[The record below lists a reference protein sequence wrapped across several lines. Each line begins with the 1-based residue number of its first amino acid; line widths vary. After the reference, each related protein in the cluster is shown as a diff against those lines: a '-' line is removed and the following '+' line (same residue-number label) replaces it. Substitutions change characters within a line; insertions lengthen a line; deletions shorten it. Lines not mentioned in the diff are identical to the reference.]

1 MTLEVEVLVVL
12 KLLKQT
18 SMVKL
23 YLELQVPL
31 ELLVEVL
38 VVQVEAEPSKQT
50 LLLQGM
56 KGLLVE
62 VVPSIALDLVLLV
75 VFLELV
81 VLLVVLAVLL
91 VPKLQP
97 RVVSEGVVASGV
109 ELEYFVLVLL
119 ELLAQQVQQET
130 KVSLLSVELSVLQV
144 LLVLLELGAQLAA
157 QAK

>member
-1 MTLEVEVLVVL
+1 MTLEVEVLAVL

-50 LLLQGM
+50 LLLQEM

-91 VPKLQP
+91 APKLQP

>member
-1 MTLEVEVLVVL
+1 MTLEVEVLAEL

-31 ELLVEVL
+31 ELLVLEVL

-50 LLLQGM
+50 LLLQGLQ
-56 KGLLVE
+56 GLLVE

-75 VFLELV
+75 VLLELV

-91 VPKLQP
+91 APKLQP
-97 RVVSEGVVASGV
+97 RAASEDVVASGV

-119 ELLAQQVQQET
+119 ELLAQQVQQAR
-130 KVSLLSVELSVLQV
+130 KVSLV
-144 LLVLLELGAQLAA
+144 
-157 QAK
+157 